1 MNVNNLKSLTVGG
14 VAATD
19 GDVMISTGTNTY
31 LETASFTSVSGKNV
45 TMDVANVTAPIT
57 GTTSVSAHN
66 SVTIKGYAGDA
77 VSKYDIDIISWST
90 NTDDVNFVAN
100 LTNVKGSITSTN
112 HSEQVKTLTIKGG
125 VTNPSSLKSAGQNSD
140 LSIDTDALMGLKTID
155 LSGYTNAS
163 GKTELTVGSN
173 NVSLTT
179 IKGATTATE
188 IEINSESL
196 KSVETAA
203 GNDKVT
209 IGTAQANDINISL
222 GAGDDYIEF
231 ASGAELTSD
240 KKFVISGGAG
250 KDTFKLAEAKT
261 DATASK
267 YVTISDIGRGDKID
281 LGTATAF
288 AKYTAT
294 DLDSEASLLAAAN
307 KVLTSAAAN
316 TANKVWAFSYGN
328 ETYLVRDND
337 GSSTELSADDNLV
350 KLAGLSHFDV
360 FDANLNANEL
370 TVTNA

>member
-1 MNVNNLKSLTVGG
+1 M
-14 VAATD
+14 
-19 GDVMISTGTNTY
+19 
-31 LETASFTSVSGKNV
+31 
-45 TMDVANVTAPIT
+45 
-57 GTTSVSAHN
+57 
-66 SVTIKGYAGDA
+66 VTI
-77 VSKYDIDIISWST
+77 V
-90 NTDDVNFVAN
+90 
-100 LTNVKGSITSTN
+100 
-112 HSEQVKTLTIKGG
+112 
-125 VTNPSSLKSAGQNSD
+125 
-140 LSIDTDALMGLKTID
+140 
-155 LSGYTNAS
+155 
-163 GKTELTVGSN
+163 
-173 NVSLTT
+173 
-179 IKGATTATE
+179 
-188 IEINSESL
+188 
-196 KSVETAA
+196 
-203 GNDKVT
+203 
-209 IGTAQANDINISL
+209 TAQANDINISL

-288 AKYTAT
+288 EKYTAT

-337 GSSTELSADDNLV
+337 GLSTGLSTDDNLV